1 MFMRIKVNLFI
12 EMTVFVCLFFFIY
25 STLIFQCILGIHYI
39 QTFICLWPFVY
50 CWWPCETPEVEQLKL
65 EMDPWLVVSPGWN
78 CWGWSTRLRQTKTDP
93 NAGVI
98 FVFCWC
104 STLFGMMI
112 LLKSEQGSFVLSNRW
127 LMGWT
132 WWKHSWNKRTLN
144 CVLSSSVVG
153 SMFVKIY
160 CWLFECPLVGLC

>member
-1 MFMRIKVNLFI
+1 MFI
-12 EMTVFVCLFFFIY
+12 FVCLWELRSICLLKLQYLYGCFSSHIQHWYFSVY
-25 STLIFQCILGIHYI
+25 ILGIHYI

-50 CWWPCETPEVEQLKL
+50 CWWPYETPEVEQLKL
-65 EMDPWLVVSPGWN
+65 EMDPWLLVVSSGCK

-112 LLKSEQGSFVLSNRW
+112 LLKSEQRMFFVQR
-127 LMGWT
+127 
-132 WWKHSWNKRTLN
+132 
-144 CVLSSSVVG
+144 VVHG
-153 SMFVKIY
+153 
-160 CWLFECPLVGLC
+160 